1 MVVSIKNKILF
12 YVENMLEQGRFFAG
26 IFAGINPRYLKYYNN
41 INYKWLT
48 STPPLQRV
56 APTLKVI

>member
-1 MVVSIKNKILF
+1 
-12 YVENMLEQGRFFAG
+12 MLEQGRFFAG
-26 IFAGINPRYLKYYNN
+26 IFAGINSKYLKNYNN
-41 INYKWLT
+41 INCKWLT